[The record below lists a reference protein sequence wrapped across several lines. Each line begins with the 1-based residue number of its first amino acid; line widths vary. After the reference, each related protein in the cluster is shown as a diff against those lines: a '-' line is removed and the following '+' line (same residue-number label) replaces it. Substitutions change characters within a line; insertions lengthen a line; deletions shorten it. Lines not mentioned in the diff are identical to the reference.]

1 MKEYKVVIYREG
13 LLGNIFLA
21 GSKVNPVK
29 FSDFLNL
36 NAKDGWEVRAM
47 DRESRRALLF
57 FKREAFVVVMERELN
72 V

>member
-36 NAKDGWEVRAM
+36 NAKDGWEVRTM

-57 FKREAFVVVMERELN
+57 FKREAFVVVMERPAN
-72 V
+72 G

>member
-1 MKEYKVVIYREG
+1 MKEYKAVVYREG

-29 FSDFLNL
+29 FSEFLNS
-36 NAKDGWEVRAM
+36 NAKDGWRVVTM

-57 FKREAFVVVMERELN
+57 FKREAFIVILEKDTHG
-72 V
+72 